1 MESAALRLSPIPY
14 PPSPS
19 SLPKRTKSSAR
30 WLAEHAADPYV
41 KRAHEE
47 GWRSRAAFKLEEINQ
62 AERLL
67 RPGMTVVDLGAAP
80 GGWSQYAARVLGGK
94 GRVIALDL
102 LDMPALPGVEFIQG
116 DFSEDAVLERLQ
128 SLLAGVKAD
137 LVMSD
142 MAPNMMGIADV
153 DHDRSMTLVDLAV
166 DFAALGL
173 RPGGD
178 LLLKVFQ
185 GREFQPLV
193 ARLRGQFETVKPR
206 KPKASR
212 SRSTELYVLARG
224 YRLV

>member
-1 MESAALRLSPIPY
+1 
-14 PPSPS
+14 
-19 SLPKRTKSSAR
+19 LPKRSKSSAR

-47 GWRSRAAFKLEEINQ
+47 GWRSRAAFKLEEIDR

-116 DFSEDAVLERLQ
+116 DFNEEAVLERLQ
-128 SLLAGVKAD
+128 ALLASGRAD

-153 DHDRSMTLVDLAV
+153 DHDRSMQLVELAV
-166 DFAALGL
+166 DFAARAL

-193 ARLRGQFETVKPR
+193 ARLRGQFETVKLR
-206 KPKASR
+206 KPKSSR
-212 SRSTELYVLARG
+212 SRSAELYVLARG

>member
-1 MESAALRLSPIPY
+1 
-14 PPSPS
+14 
-19 SLPKRTKSSAR
+19 LPKRTKSSAR

-47 GWRSRAAFKLEEINQ
+47 GWRSRAAFKLEEINK

-67 RPGMTVVDLGAAP
+67 RPDMTVVDLGAAP
-80 GGWSQYAARVLGGK
+80 GGWSQYAARVLGGR

-116 DFSEDAVLERLQ
+116 DFGDDAVLERLQ
-128 SLLAGVKAD
+128 AVLAGDRAD
-137 LVMSD
+137 LVLSD

-153 DHDRSMTLVDLAV
+153 DHDRSMHLVDLAV
-166 DFAALGL
+166 DFAARAL

-185 GREFQPLV
+185 GRDFQPLV
-193 ARLRGQFETVKPR
+193 ARLRGQFETVKLR

-212 SRSTELYVLARG
+212 ARSAELYVLARG

>member
-1 MESAALRLSPIPY
+1 VA
-14 PPSPS
+14 
-19 SLPKRTKSSAR
+19 KRSKSSAR

-47 GWRSRAAFKLEEINQ
+47 GWRSRAAFKLEEIDK

-80 GGWSQYAARVLGGK
+80 GGWSQYAARILGGK
-94 GRVIALDL
+94 GRVIALDV

-116 DFSEDAVLERLQ
+116 DFSDEAVLERLQ
-128 SLLAGVKAD
+128 ALLGAGTVD
-137 LVMSD
+137 LVLSD

-153 DHDRSMTLVDLAV
+153 DHDRSMYLVDLAV
-166 DFAALGL
+166 DFAAHVL
-173 RPGGD
+173 RPGGG
-178 LLLKVFQ
+178 LLMKVFQ
-185 GREFQPLV
+185 GREFQPLI
-193 ARLRGQFETVKPR
+193 ARLRKQFETVKLR

-212 SRSTELYVLARG
+212 ARSPEVYVLARG

>member
-1 MESAALRLSPIPY
+1 MT
-14 PPSPS
+14 
-19 SLPKRTKSSAR
+19 KRSKSSAR

-47 GWRSRAAFKLEEINQ
+47 GWRSRAAFKLEEIQ
-62 AERLL
+62 KSDRIL

-94 GRVIALDL
+94 GRVIAMDL
-102 LDMPALPGVEFIQG
+102 LEMPAIAGVEFLQG
-116 DFSEDAVLERLQ
+116 DFSDETVLARLLE
-128 SLLAGVKAD
+128 LLGDDRVD

-142 MAPNMMGIADV
+142 MAPNMMGISDV
-153 DHDRSMTLVDLAV
+153 DHDRSMNLVELAV
-166 DFAALGL
+166 DFATRTL

-178 LLLKVFQ
+178 FLAKVFQ
-185 GREFQPLV
+185 GRGFQPLV
-193 ARLRGQFETVKPR
+193 AQLRRQFESVRLR

-212 SRSTELYVLARG
+212 ARSAEVYVLARG

>member
-1 MESAALRLSPIPY
+1 M
-14 PPSPS
+14 
-19 SLPKRTKSSAR
+19 PKRSKSSAR

-47 GWRSRAAFKLEEINQ
+47 GWRSRAAFKLEEIQ
-62 AERLL
+62 KSDRLL
-67 RPGMTVVDLGAAP
+67 KPGMTIVDLGAAP
-80 GGWSQYAARVLGGK
+80 GGWSQYAARWLDGK
-94 GRVIALDL
+94 GRVIALDV
-102 LDMPALPGVEFIQG
+102 LDMPAIPGVEFIQG
-116 DFSEDAVLERLQ
+116 DFNDDTALGQLKA
-128 SLLAGVKAD
+128 LLGGAKVD

-153 DHDRSMTLVDLAV
+153 DHDRSMQLVELAE
-166 DFAALGL
+166 DFAAQAL

-185 GREFQPLV
+185 GRGFQPLV
-193 ARLRGQFETVKPR
+193 ARLRKSYETVKLR

-212 SRSTELYVLARG
+212 SRSPEVYVLARG